1 MYIHHHI
8 DFYHAQ
14 GDRLL
19 RDPKKYFVWEVYF
32 CQKKYIFDPESSFSV
47 KIVYELHHFWPL
59 IFVNFQNNF
68 TYNIK
73 EVSGSMEKA
82 LKKYP
87 SLKEVAPVTL

>member
-32 CQKKYIFDPESSFSV
+32 CQKKYIFDPERSTICAKKLIVKLREREGQRVDLGRKVIYRLWMVDGGWWISF
-47 KIVYELHHFWPL
+47 P
-59 IFVNFQNNF
+59 
-68 TYNIK
+68 
-73 EVSGSMEKA
+73 
-82 LKKYP
+82 
-87 SLKEVAPVTL
+87 